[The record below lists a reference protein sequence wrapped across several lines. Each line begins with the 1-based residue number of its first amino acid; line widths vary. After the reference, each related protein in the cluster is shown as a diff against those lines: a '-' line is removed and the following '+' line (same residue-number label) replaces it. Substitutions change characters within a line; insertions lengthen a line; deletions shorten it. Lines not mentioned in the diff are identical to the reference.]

1 MGTDK
6 ARLALP
12 DGRSVILSV
21 VDVLKSICGEVVVV
35 TEATGRYADLALP
48 ARCVTDIVPGCG
60 PMGGLH
66 AGLRAIDAPF
76 ALAVACDM
84 PLLNPRLLRYMADLT
99 RDYDALVPS
108 IGGIW
113 QPLHTIYAK
122 ACLATV
128 EDLLARDLL
137 ALTDLLSRVRMR
149 TLPFTTVRRFDP
161 EGLSFLNLNEP
172 DDLMRVRAVSG
183 PASDTLLLER
193 QDDPNRASGPGHSSP
208 LPAGKYMTDPRPG
221 SRR

>member
-6 ARLALP
+6 ARIALP
-12 DGRSVILSV
+12 DGRPVILSV
-21 VDVLKSICGEVVVV
+21 VEVLKSICGEVVVV
-35 TEATGRYADLALP
+35 TEASGRYADLALP

-66 AGLRAIDAPF
+66 AGLREIDAPF

-84 PLLNPRLLRYMADLT
+84 PFLNPRLLRYMADLP
-99 RDYDALVPS
+99 RDYDSLVPS

-128 EDLLARDLL
+128 EDLLAGGLL
-137 ALTDLLSRVRMR
+137 ALTDLLTRVRVR
-149 TLPFTTVRRFDP
+149 TLPFATVRRFDP

-172 DDLMRVRAVSG
+172 DDLMRVRAITD
-183 PASDTLLLER
+183 PASDTLLLET
-193 QDDPNRASGPGHSSP
+193 PG
-208 LPAGKYMTDPRPG
+208 LA
-221 SRR
+221 